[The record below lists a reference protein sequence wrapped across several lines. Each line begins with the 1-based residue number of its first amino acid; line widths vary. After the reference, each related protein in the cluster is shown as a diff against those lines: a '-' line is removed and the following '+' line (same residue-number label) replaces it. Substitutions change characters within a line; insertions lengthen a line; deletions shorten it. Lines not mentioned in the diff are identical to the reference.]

1 MSNILITGGAGYIG
15 SHTSLLLLDK
25 GHKVIIFDSFINS
38 SNKNI
43 QRILSFIKGTNIENN
58 LMIFKVDIRDYKSM
72 EDIFN
77 KLNNNN
83 LRIDSVIHFAGLK
96 DNNKSINNPINYW
109 DNNVNGSI
117 NLFKLMEK
125 FGCRNIVFSSSAAV
139 YDISNGGNNLK
150 ESSNKKPITPYG
162 ETKLTIEMILEDI
175 QRSQNTRWSIA
186 SLRYFNPIGAHHK
199 GIVGED
205 PINFSTNIFP
215 SIIEVACGERKEIEV
230 YGSDWETKDGT
241 GVRDYIHIMD
251 LAEAHIAALEKIKNN
266 NDILTLNIGTGIGT
280 SVLDL
285 INTFEKVNKIKIKK
299 IFLKR
304 RPGDFGKVIAN
315 NKLAIKKLDWTP
327 KRSIE
332 DMCRDGWLFRT
343 LNR

>member
-1 MSNILITGGAGYIG
+1 MSNILITGGAGFIG
-15 SHTSLLLLDK
+15 SHTSLLLLNNGD
-25 GHKVIIFDSFINS
+25 KVIIFDSFINS
-38 SNKNI
+38 SSKNI
-43 QRILSFIKGTNIENN
+43 ARIKRFIKGTNIENN
-58 LMIFKVDIRDYKSM
+58 LMLFKVDLRDYKSM
-72 EDIFN
+72 EDIFYKLN
-77 KLNNNN
+77 KLN
-83 LRIDSVIHFAGLK
+83 LKIDSVIHFAGLK
-96 DNNKSINNPINYW
+96 DTNQSINNPLDYW

-125 FGCRNIVFSSSAAV
+125 FDCRKIVFSSSAAV
-139 YDISNGGNNLK
+139 YDLSIDGNNLI
-150 ESSNKKPITPYG
+150 ESSNKKPMTPYG
-162 ETKLTIEMILEDI
+162 ETKLTVEMILEDI
-175 QRSQNTRWSIA
+175 QRSQNIKWSIA
-186 SLRYFNPIGAHHK
+186 NLRYFNPIGAHHK

-205 PINFSTNIFP
+205 PLNFSSNIFP
-215 SIIEVACGERKEIEV
+215 SIIEVASGERKEIEI

-266 NDILTLNIGTGIGT
+266 KVLLTLNIGTGIGT

-285 INTFEKVNKIKIKK
+285 INTFEKVNQIKIKK
-299 IFLKR
+299 ILLNK

-315 NKLAIKKLDWTP
+315 NKLAIKTLDWAP

-332 DMCRDGWLFRT
+332 DMCRDGWLFKT